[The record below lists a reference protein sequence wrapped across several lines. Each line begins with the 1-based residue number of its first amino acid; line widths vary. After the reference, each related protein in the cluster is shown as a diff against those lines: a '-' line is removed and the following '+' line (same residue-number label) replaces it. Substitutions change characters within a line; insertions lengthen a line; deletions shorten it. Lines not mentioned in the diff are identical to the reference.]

1 MHAIEFVILF
11 FKTLRLAGPLGI
23 TAATARADRK
33 TKSGTRYMPEQRLLK
48 DREFILGQYCQRG
61 RHKLCALPAQRK
73 LKKATAILP
82 AQDMCLKHEQ
92 PIWFLAF
99 VFLLQPV

>member
-1 MHAIEFVILF
+1 MHAREFVILF
-11 FKTLRLAGPLGI
+11 LRPSGSRPLWESLLQRQEPTERQNLAQDICRRNVSSKTI
-23 TAATARADRK
+23 
-33 TKSGTRYMPEQRLLK
+33 
-48 DREFILGQYCQRG
+48 IGQYCQHG